1 MASCRKLRNP
11 GRGSGNGVV
20 SRGDCAITIRVGKN
34 PFCSVFFCITQGK
47 FSSIQNV
54 SVIKIAQSRAIVR
67 FLVEH
72 TSYIIFHI
80 LIMGSSFL
88 ALNVQFGGFFQIFW
102 KIFQDKGK
110 NHQIKVTQ
118 MFGSCKVGS

>member
-1 MASCRKLRNP
+1 ML
-11 GRGSGNGVV
+11 
-20 SRGDCAITIRVGKN
+20 
-34 PFCSVFFCITQGK
+34 
-47 FSSIQNV
+47 
-54 SVIKIAQSRAIVR
+54 
-67 FLVEH
+67 
-72 TSYIIFHI
+72 YIIFHI

-88 ALNVQFGGFFQIFW
+88 ALNVQFGGFFQFFW

>member
-1 MASCRKLRNP
+1 ML
-11 GRGSGNGVV
+11 
-20 SRGDCAITIRVGKN
+20 
-34 PFCSVFFCITQGK
+34 
-47 FSSIQNV
+47 
-54 SVIKIAQSRAIVR
+54 
-67 FLVEH
+67 
-72 TSYIIFHI
+72 YIIFRI

-88 ALNVQFGGFFQIFW
+88 ALNVQFGGFFQFFW